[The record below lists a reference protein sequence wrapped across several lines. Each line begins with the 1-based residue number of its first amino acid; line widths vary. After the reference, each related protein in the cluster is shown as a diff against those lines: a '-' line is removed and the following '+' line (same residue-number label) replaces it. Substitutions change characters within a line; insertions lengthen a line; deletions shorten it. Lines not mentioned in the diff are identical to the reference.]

1 MRPKEHA
8 LQQQE
13 ETSLDETK
21 NCFFCVQVSNASTEG
36 RPHSGKSGLE
46 GNVAVCISESN
57 SFTHHLVAARP
68 ATGIQAARNRQ
79 QQQQQQ
85 QQQQNQKSL
94 RKVQQVPSWIGQAYE
109 EGIPLEQAVVPQ
121 HHVLCDAHQQQ
132 QQQQAQQLGRV
143 SGCMGSVGAPGNS
156 SRAGL
161 DEGVEQ
167 TGRDLDG
174 LEDDER
180 REGWRGNGMEV
191 DKGREE
197 EDLRGWVPDSQGCVG
212 SSDVPP
218 GLQDTTH
225 EEGGGAQRSE
235 EGAAVEGRRDGGVVG
250 KKRAG
255 LEQALAVRVAGTKG
269 AGSEQEHAAPLAKQR
284 RLDDADEGRT
294 LHASSP
300 RQQRHAGSPPEN
312 PHGVQ
317 QTQQAQHGQ
326 HTQQQQGQTSQLF
339 EVSSPVAATKS
350 RPSMSNVTMQGGK
363 GADGGHGSGSGGGD
377 SVQQQPGQD
386 SERGVQR
393 EGLRGGRGSGGE
405 DSVHQ
410 CKSAVSRET
419 EAVGSITVGGQG
431 GVMGR
436 RGDRKSV
443 V

>member
-1 MRPKEHA
+1 
-8 LQQQE
+8 
-13 ETSLDETK
+13 
-21 NCFFCVQVSNASTEG
+21 
-36 RPHSGKSGLE
+36 
-46 GNVAVCISESN
+46 
-57 SFTHHLVAARP
+57 
-68 ATGIQAARNRQ
+68 
-79 QQQQQQ
+79 
-85 QQQQNQKSL
+85 
-94 RKVQQVPSWIGQAYE
+94 
-109 EGIPLEQAVVPQ
+109 
-121 HHVLCDAHQQQ
+121 
-132 QQQQAQQLGRV
+132 
-143 SGCMGSVGAPGNS
+143 
-156 SRAGL
+156 
-161 DEGVEQ
+161 
-167 TGRDLDG
+167 
-174 LEDDER
+174 
-180 REGWRGNGMEV
+180 
-191 DKGREE
+191 
-197 EDLRGWVPDSQGCVG
+197 
-212 SSDVPP
+212 
-218 GLQDTTH
+218 
-225 EEGGGAQRSE
+225 
-235 EGAAVEGRRDGGVVG
+235 VEGRRDGGVVG

-436 RGDRKSV
+436 RGGGEEEEPSQSVSVSFAGARSRKSV
-443 V
+443 SFSPAVLLPPLPTASADGRKHHNHLQQQEQQQEAQQQRQSASRQQALQTRTDAAPEAPLTSAGDAVTTGVGADVRVTRELSIAELAASRAVR